1 MGADVE
7 VRALKGVTFRVDE
20 GDYVAI
26 VGSSGSGKSTLL
38 NLIGALDRPDSGH
51 VRYDGRDVREMND
64 TELAELRNRR
74 IGFVFQSFHLLSRM
88 TALENVAMPLVYR
101 TSSPKERRARARAAL
116 ESVGLGDRMDHRPTE
131 LSGGQQQRVA
141 IARALVTEPALL
153 LADEPTGN
161 LDTDHRRGDHGAA
174 RGHPARARHGARR
187 HHPRARDRPTGQ
199 APHRAA
205 RRAHRRRRRVGMSP
219 REALRVALQAIVAN
233 RLRSFLT
240 TLGVVIGVMSVVLL
254 VSIGQGA
261 RSEITGAIE
270 GLGSNLLFVLPGDG
284 DFGGPPTR
292 SRFTLDDVDALER
305 ALPGAGPRVSG
316 QVVGTEPVS
325 AEGERVVT
333 TVNGVSAGHER
344 VVDRV
349 IARGQGLRRLRRGRR
364 PAHRDHRVRRRRDA
378 VRRVDPIGRSVT
390 IGGSRYRVVGVLER
404 VGSSAFGPSPDRDVL
419 IPITAALRLLSVTN
433 VDAIFVRADSTDAIE
448 DDVRLV
454 RSILAQRHDPD
465 EFSVFTQ
472 EEIVGVID
480 TILNILTF
488 FLAAIAGISLLVG
501 GVGVSNI
508 MLVSV
513 SERTREIGLRKALG
527 ARTRD
532 VTAQFLLEAVALTG
546 LGGLL
551 GLGLGVGL
559 ARLVAAVSPVPAEVT
574 TWSVLLALG
583 RVDPRRPG
591 VRGAAGAPSRR
602 PPRPGRGAPA

>member
-1 MGADVE
+1 
-7 VRALKGVTFRVDE
+7 
-20 GDYVAI
+20 
-26 VGSSGSGKSTLL
+26 
-38 NLIGALDRPDSGH
+38 
-51 VRYDGRDVREMND
+51 
-64 TELAELRNRR
+64 
-74 IGFVFQSFHLLSRM
+74 
-88 TALENVAMPLVYR
+88 
-101 TSSPKERRARARAAL
+101 
-116 ESVGLGDRMDHRPTE
+116 
-131 LSGGQQQRVA
+131 
-141 IARALVTEPALL
+141 
-153 LADEPTGN
+153 
-161 LDTDHRRGDHGAA
+161 
-174 RGHPARARHGARR
+174 
-187 HHPRARDRPTGQ
+187 
-199 APHRAA
+199 
-205 RRAHRRRRRVGMSP
+205 MSP

-261 RSEITGAIE
+261 RAEITGVVE

-316 QVVGTEPVS
+316 QIVGTEPVS

-333 TVNGVSAGHER
+333 TVYGVSAGHER
-344 VVDRV
+344 VVDRT
-349 IARGQGLRRLRRGRR
+349 IARGQGFVASDVVAARRIAIIGSDVAESLFDER
-364 PAHRDHRVRRRRDA
+364 
-378 VRRVDPIGRSVT
+378 DPIGRSLT
-390 IGGSRYRVVGVLER
+390 IGGSRYRIVGVLER
-404 VGSSAFGPSPDRDVL
+404 VGASAFGPSPDQDVL
-419 IPITAALRLLSVTN
+419 IPLTAAMRLLSVQN
-433 VDAIFVRADSTDAIE
+433 VDAIFVRADSTAAIQ

-454 RSILAQRHDPD
+454 RRILSQRHDPD

-480 TILNILTF
+480 TILGILTF
-488 FLAAIAGISLLVG
+488 FLASIAGISLLVG

-532 VTAQFLLEAVALTG
+532 ITTQFLLEAVAMTG

-583 RVDPRRPG
+583 VSALVGLVFGVLPARRAGRLDPVEALRHD
-591 VRGAAGAPSRR
+591 
-602 PPRPGRGAPA
+602 

>member
-1 MGADVE
+1 V
-7 VRALKGVTFRVDE
+7 
-20 GDYVAI
+20 
-26 VGSSGSGKSTLL
+26 
-38 NLIGALDRPDSGH
+38 
-51 VRYDGRDVREMND
+51 
-64 TELAELRNRR
+64 
-74 IGFVFQSFHLLSRM
+74 
-88 TALENVAMPLVYR
+88 
-101 TSSPKERRARARAAL
+101 
-116 ESVGLGDRMDHRPTE
+116 
-131 LSGGQQQRVA
+131 
-141 IARALVTEPALL
+141 
-153 LADEPTGN
+153 
-161 LDTDHRRGDHGAA
+161 
-174 RGHPARARHGARR
+174 
-187 HHPRARDRPTGQ
+187 
-199 APHRAA
+199 
-205 RRAHRRRRRVGMSP
+205 SP
-219 REALRVALQAIVAN
+219 REALRVALQAIIAN

-261 RSEITGAIE
+261 RAEITGVVE

-333 TVNGVSAGHER
+333 TVYGVSAGHER
-344 VVDRV
+344 VVDRT
-349 IARGQGLRRLRRGRR
+349 IARGQGFVTSDVVAARRIAIIGSDVAETLFDDR
-364 PAHRDHRVRRRRDA
+364 
-378 VRRVDPIGRSVT
+378 DPIGRSIT

-404 VGSSAFGPSPDRDVL
+404 VGASAFGPSPDRDVL
-419 IPITAALRLLSVTN
+419 IPLTAALRLLSVTN
-433 VDAIFVRADSTDAIE
+433 VDAIFIRADSTTSID

-454 RSILAQRHDPD
+454 RRILSQRHDPD

-480 TILNILTF
+480 TILGILTF
-488 FLAAIAGISLLVG
+488 FLASIAGISLLVG

-532 VTAQFLLEAVALTG
+532 ITAQFLLEAVALTG

-559 ARLVAAVSPVPAEVT
+559 ARLVAALSPVPAEVT

-583 RVDPRRPG
+583 VSGLVGLVFGVLPARRAGRLDPVEALRHD
-591 VRGAAGAPSRR
+591 
-602 PPRPGRGAPA
+602 